1 MKVYTRTGDAGTT
14 GILGGTRLPKN
25 HIRIEAYGS
34 VDELNAHI
42 GLLRDHD
49 ALARYRAE
57 LITIQEDLFVLG
69 SHLASDPEKNKMK
82 LPELRPDRIEQLE
95 MAMDALDASLPE
107 MRNFV
112 LPGGHPAVSQCHVT
126 RCVCRRAERAT
137 IALAQTSFVQDTAIR
152 YLNRLSDYFFVLSRK
167 LTQDLDVEETPWLPE
182 K

>member
-112 LPGGHPAVSQCHVT
+112 LPGGHLAVSQCHVT

>member
-14 GILGGTRLPKN
+14 GLLGGTRLPKN

-34 VDELNAHI
+34 VDELNANI
-42 GLLRDHD
+42 GLLRDQD

-137 IALAQTSFVQDTAIR
+137 IALAQTSFVQDATIR

-182 K
+182 R